1 MMKSEGMKKQPKI
14 GQTAIISID
23 HHQGDQEISA
33 DDWLRLELDTSDT
46 LHGVRRPVA
55 ASTDAVCRGV
65 LSFISMT
72 LQWLAL
78 LAQTDHFVRGLD
90 LDLFGLVDGT
100 RCVSPRAS

>member
-46 LHGVRRPVA
+46 LRQTRSLHGVRRPVA
-55 ASTDAVCRGV
+55 ASTDAACRGV

-72 LQWLAL
+72 LQRLAL
-78 LAQTDHFVRGLD
+78 LAQTHHFVRGLD
-90 LDLFGLVDGT
+90 LDL
-100 RCVSPRAS
+100 A